1 MMTYDRTS
9 LLLLLSLLLCGTPA
23 VLAQTAPVV
32 SSVRFSGNESV
43 RSSTLETLVR
53 IRSNR
58 QLLGVPGLRPWLW
71 ANRLNPDWGEPPA
84 RLDRAQLAAD
94 IERLQIYYRS
104 IGFLDNRI
112 DTLVTE
118 FGKDRVEVA
127 FLITEGS
134 QTEIRSVSFSGF
146 PEFDSPTVRS
156 SYLRTSSLA
165 NRRIDDTTYSA
176 GIPLTYERI
185 GLERTAILTYL
196 KNQGHAAVTNDS
208 IRAIVRRDPDNPN
221 RADILYR
228 ISAGPTYT
236 FGNIYLLLDGPG
248 NTPSTVRIDSVRY
261 GDAAVISRKED
272 DALTRFRLLYENLA
286 ITPGTPYNHE
296 HYLLTVRRFQNL
308 GMINVRQFSLSADGS
323 LPDFDK
329 TDLPV
334 RIDMQ
339 TLPRQNIRADLSGIQ
354 RFGFGAGAGLTYTN
368 GNLFGMAERLQ
379 VSVKGSFENALGANE
394 DLLRSF
400 ESSMEYSVPRTTA
413 PLRWVTGRNRFDNAR
428 TVYGVTLAQIN
439 QINFNVNANI
449 RFNLRYDIQHR
460 QTVSSSLD
468 LIELDWFDASPTAA
482 FRQDIIEQFADDPFL
497 QERILADFS
506 QQFNSTVRYTI
517 RHFNTDIIKR
527 NRGSYNEFSVESGG
541 NIPWLIE
548 RYLVRPGE
556 RVQGSIPSFIFA
568 DSTLTYARFV
578 KASIDH
584 RRYGCYLSDFV
595 LAWRIFAGAAY
606 AYGETSQIPLN
617 RRFFAGGASDI
628 RGWKTL
634 RLGPGDVETVS
645 INGGDIKL
653 ATFLEARQLLFRNV
667 ANTDWHGALFADIG
681 NTWYGPGAQT
691 QRGKFRYDTFW
702 KEAAV
707 GIGWGVRLDWQY
719 IVLRIDAAY
728 KAYDPRVVDGRRIG
742 WFQNPDP
749 YIHFGIGHSF

>member
-1 MMTYDRTS
+1 MTTYERNT
-9 LLLLLSLLLCGTPA
+9 LLLLLSLLLCGAPA
-23 VLAQTAPVV
+23 AWAQSAPVV
-32 SSVRFSGNESV
+32 SSVRFSGNENV

-53 IRSNR
+53 VRSNR

-71 ANRLNPDWGEPPA
+71 ANRLNADWGEPPT
-84 RLDRAQLAAD
+84 RLDRTQLAAD

-104 IGFLDNRI
+104 VGYLDNKI

-118 FGKDRVEVA
+118 FGKGRVEVA

-134 QTEIRSVSFSGF
+134 QTQIRSVAFSGF
-146 PEFDSPTVRS
+146 PQFDVPAVRD
-156 SYLRTSSLA
+156 SYLRTSVMA
-165 NRRIDDTTYSA
+165 NRRIDDTTFSV
-176 GIPLTYERI
+176 GQPLTYERI
-185 GLERTAILTYL
+185 GLERTAILTFL
-196 KNQGHAAVTNDS
+196 KNRGHAAVTNDS
-208 IRAIVRRDPDNPN
+208 IRAIVRRDPQQPS
-221 RADILYR
+221 RADILYL
-228 ISAGPTYT
+228 IAAGPTFT
-236 FGNIYLLLDGPG
+236 FGNVYLLLDGPG
-248 NTPSTVRIDSVRY
+248 SAPSPVRVDSVPF
-261 GDAAVISRKED
+261 GEAAIISRKED

-286 ITPGTPYNHE
+286 IVPGTPYNHE
-296 HYLLTVRRFQNL
+296 QYLLTVRRFQNL

-323 LPDFDK
+323 LPDFSR

-354 RFGFGAGAGLTYTN
+354 RFGYGAGAGLTYTN

-379 VSVKGSFENALGANE
+379 VSVKGSFENALGANA

-400 ESSMEYSVPRTTA
+400 EGSTEYSVPRITA
-413 PLRWVTGRNRFDNAR
+413 PLRWVSGRDRFANAR
-428 TVYGVTLAQIN
+428 TAYGVTLAQIN

-460 QTVSSSLD
+460 PTVSSSLD
-468 LIELDWFDASPTAA
+468 LIELDWFDASPTPA
-482 FRQDIIEQFADDPFL
+482 FRQDIIDQFQDDPFL

-506 QQFNSTVRYTI
+506 QQLNSTVRYTI

-527 NRGSYNEFSVESGG
+527 DRGYYNEVTVESGG

-548 RYLVRPGE
+548 KYLVRPGE
-556 RVQGSIPSFIFA
+556 PVQGNIPSFTFA

-584 RRYGCYLSDFV
+584 RRYGRYLSDFV
-595 LAWRIFAGAAY
+595 LAWRLFAGAAY

-653 ATFLEARQLLFRNV
+653 ATFFEARQLLLRNV
-667 ANTDWHGALFADIG
+667 VNTDWHGAVFADIG
-681 NTWYGPGAQT
+681 NTWYGPAAQT

-728 KAYDPRVVDGRRIG
+728 KAYNPRVVDGRRIG
-742 WFQNPDP
+742 WFQNPEP